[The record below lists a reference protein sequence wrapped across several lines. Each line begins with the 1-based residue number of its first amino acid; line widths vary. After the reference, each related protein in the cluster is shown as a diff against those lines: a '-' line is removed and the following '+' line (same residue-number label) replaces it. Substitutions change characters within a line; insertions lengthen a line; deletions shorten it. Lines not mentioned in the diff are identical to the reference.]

1 MASLP
6 CTWGSCRGPVVEGS
20 HHLARG
26 PLNFPAHPNGSP
38 PTGVP
43 GGGRFLRR
51 VPEPLQ
57 NRRSGRR
64 PHLRSAVL
72 ALDRDAGDA
81 PEGLT
86 VHTSERRPHLFAA
99 APRAR
104 PGLPA
109 SRHAPDPAVHRRT
122 QIRPVHHRRGQARGL
137 WTERDQ
143 EPLRLGALGADP
155 ARRPHDC
162 RGPGHRRRPGAPSS
176 HRLSRRPP
184 QPGPAYRGG
193 QPRLRR
199 APVEPPHSPPG
210 RSAHPVHGSGP
221 MAAGPGLADDL
232 CASPACRT
240 LAIRSTAPD
249 VGATD
254 ARRLR
259 PGVAT
264 GRRRRCHRRRTSGR
278 PDHPRGGARRRHGC
292 PPLARRIAGSACGR
306 ARRWAGRVAA
316 GEPRRVTPRRR
327 RLFDTRTAG
336 GDPWR
341 GRSPVRVLWEEKRR
355 EDELRALDIHVVRVT
370 DVDLGA
376 KWPAVEG
383 RLGRLL
389 GTAGPAVRRFTATP
403 RAQGVRRTDST
414 PSSP

>member
-259 PGVAT
+259 PRVAN
-264 GRRRRCHRRRTSGR
+264 GRRRCRHGRRVARR
-278 PDHPRGGARRRHGC
+278 PDDDRSVCGMLPRRSSTGREHPPQLGRSLSPTVGRSSHSRRVDASASSGPDSHYRSCRSRYGR
-292 PPLARRIAGSACGR
+292 AAGSSAWSMPGS
-306 ARRWAGRVAA
+306 RRQR
-316 GEPRRVTPRRR
+316 
-327 RLFDTRTAG
+327 
-336 GDPWR
+336 
-341 GRSPVRVLWEEKRR
+341 
-355 EDELRALDIHVVRVT
+355 
-370 DVDLGA
+370 
-376 KWPAVEG
+376 
-383 RLGRLL
+383 
-389 GTAGPAVRRFTATP
+389 
-403 RAQGVRRTDST
+403 
-414 PSSP
+414 